1 MRSKSIFVTETT
13 HAIHET
19 YYMLRHYGWKRT
31 GKIFKRKPMLVF
43 MVNNAKGFY
52 VGGMVDRFK
61 GIISTYAWCKQ
72 RNLEF
77 RIRHIFPFELAE
89 YLEPSQYDWRLKDNE
104 FTTSIW
110 DATLMRARGE
120 YGRRLIRKKQVKK
133 QIHYYGNRDFLP
145 QINQAGGT
153 NYTWGEL
160 FQELFQPCKELASIV
175 DLKMNAI
182 GKPYIAAVFRFQNL
196 LGDFQEYKF
205 STLNDD
211 KSREALIGKCLV
223 GLIDLQKRYSGI
235 PVLVTSDSSTFI
247 NRASKLSGVCSVG
260 GERVHIGCTSD
271 ATYDTYLNSFIDFYM
286 LANSQRIFSIGT
298 NEMYPT
304 QFPMYA
310 AKVNDVPFERVLLE

>member
-104 FTTSIW
+104 FKIN
-110 DATLMRARGE
+110 LE
-120 YGRRLIRKKQVKK
+120 
-133 QIHYYGNRDFLP
+133 DFEV
-145 QINQAGGT
+145 
-153 NYTWGEL
+153 Y
-160 FQELFQPCKELASIV
+160 
-175 DLKMNAI
+175 
-182 GKPYIAAVFRFQNL
+182 
-196 LGDFQEYKF
+196 
-205 STLNDD
+205 
-211 KSREALIGKCLV
+211 KSRE
-223 GLIDLQKRYSGI
+223 YGI
-235 PVLVTSDSSTFI
+235 T
-247 NRASKLSGVCSVG
+247 
-260 GERVHIGCTSD
+260 
-271 ATYDTYLNSFIDFYM
+271 
-286 LANSQRIFSIGT
+286 RITIIRRI
-298 NEMYPT
+298 
-304 QFPMYA
+304 
-310 AKVNDVPFERVLLE
+310 K